1 MRSALFILALA
12 CLALPSAAQA
22 DEDLV
27 AKREA
32 CRQEA
37 KERIAPKSRTGTD
50 AYRRIVERR
59 NAHVAL
65 CMSRPMPKPV
75 IAKDK
80 EPPRPQP
87 KPPKRRRR

>member
-1 MRSALFILALA
+1 MRSALFIIALA

-37 KERIAPKSRTGTD
+37 KDRIAPKSRTGTD

-59 NAHVAL
+59 NAHVVL
-65 CMSRPMPKPV
+65 CMSRPSTKAAIV
-75 IAKDK
+75 KDK
-80 EPPRPQP
+80 APSKP

>member
-1 MRSALFILALA
+1 MRSAFLLIALA
-12 CLALPSAAQA
+12 CLALPSEAKA

-59 NAHVAL
+59 NAHVVL
-65 CMSRPMPKPV
+65 CMSRPMPKAATV
-75 IAKDK
+75 KDRD
-80 EPPRPQP
+80 PPKP